1 MAQHPAPGPGQDGE
15 PAPPGGAVPPDWMD
29 DQTWALTAA
38 ACVTEDLPEEWDD
51 DPEGSVP
58 ADWAVISVDELA
70 AQAEADGAGHQALMA
85 RLIAAGVGEG
95 YAHRRGD
102 PPVPGVVSGP
112 GAGFGQGRCL
122 DQMTPEPGLAV
133 LADEAAGADRAFAG
147 VTDDQLLGLLGA
159 RRRLQG
165 RQAWELLMAVAEFIR
180 RRPKPGCVLEGAGRM
195 PRVWDP
201 LAVGEL
207 RAQLHLTAAQADV
220 MLGLAGDLV
229 TRLPLCSAALRDGVI
244 DESRARLLSWRC
256 AGLTDPEARA
266 VDRLVIGG
274 PGVEEWSPGV
284 FRDRVTRAIIEVN
297 PDAAV
302 RHRTEAARRRRV
314 EVRAEDSGNASIS
327 GRELPPAAVLAASQL
342 LTARARQLRAA
353 GVGGGMDELRVLAYL
368 ERLGVLDPLRATAGA
383 GQAAGSAG
391 SAAATA
397 EPGGPGGG
405 NGGPDRGPGQG
416 PDTDPGQGTD
426 RDTSQGTDDGP
437 GDGNEGPDSGP
448 GGNGGAPGGPGP
460 DQPGDGGSGTGGGG
474 GSGTGGGSGKGGSG
488 TGGSGKG
495 GSGTGG
501 SGKGGSG
508 KGGSGKGGGGTGG
521 AGALPGIPAGFA
533 ARTNLTLPLATLL
546 WLADRPGTL
555 PGIGPVDPALA
566 RDLAAAAAR
575 HPASTFCLTITD
587 PHGRP
592 VAHGCGRPPPR
603 GQHEHDTPGGAA
615 RDGPPHP
622 PGEDHQPAGSKH
634 RTPGDEH
641 GPPGG
646 YGTIRLSTAAFT
658 GATGG
663 PDGGGAD
670 GTAGGGAG
678 GAGTAGGTDGAAGG
692 GRDLVFTLEP
702 LAGPCDHRH
711 QATGHDPGRMLR
723 HLTGILNAHC
733 TFPPCRR
740 PEHTCDY
747 EHSRPHDQ
755 GGRTCLCEA
764 GPACRHDH
772 RAKQAPGWQVE
783 QAGARGWFRWTT
795 PSGRTYLSRPTQYP
809 A

>member
-1 MAQHPAPGPGQDGE
+1 MFESIGPNGRWLMTQEPAPGAGQGGE
-15 PAPPGGAVPPDWMD
+15 PVPPDAAVAPDWVD
-29 DQTWALTAA
+29 DETWDLI
-38 ACVTEDLPEEWDD
+38 CVSAPVGGEDIPEEWDD

-70 AQAEADGAGHQALMA
+70 AQAEADGAEHQALMA
-85 RLIAAGVGEG
+85 RLIAAGVGDG

-133 LADEAAGADRAFAG
+133 LADQAAGPDRAFTG
-147 VTDDQLLGLLGA
+147 ITDDQLLGLLGA

-165 RQAWELLMAVAEFIR
+165 RQAWELLMVVAEFIR
-180 RRPKPGCVLEGAGRM
+180 RRPKPGCPLEGPGRM

-220 MLGLAGDLV
+220 LLGLADDLV

-256 AGLTDPEARA
+256 AGLTDPEAQA
-266 VDRLVIGG
+266 VDRLVIGD
-274 PGVEEWSPGV
+274 PDMEDWSPGV

-302 RHRTEAARRRRV
+302 RHRTEAAKRRRV
-314 EVRAEDSGNASIS
+314 EVRAEDSGNASIA

-353 GVGGGMDELRVLAYL
+353 GLGGGMDELRVLAYL
-368 ERLGVLDPLRATAGA
+368 ERLGVLDPLGTGSQADPAPGSRRDSDHGPAEGTDDGPGNQNGGPDDPAKGTDGDP
-383 GQAAGSAG
+383 GQGTDGDPGQGTDGDPGQGTDGDPGQGTDGDPGQGTDGDPGQGTDGDASQDPDDG
-391 SAAATA
+391 
-397 EPGGPGGG
+397 PGGSGGGPGGPGPGQPGGG
-405 NGGPDRGPGQG
+405 NGGG
-416 PDTDPGQGTD
+416 
-426 RDTSQGTDDGP
+426 
-437 GDGNEGPDSGP
+437 
-448 GGNGGAPGGPGP
+448 
-460 DQPGDGGSGTGGGG
+460 
-474 GSGTGGGSGKGGSG
+474 
-488 TGGSGKG
+488 
-495 GSGTGG
+495 
-501 SGKGGSG
+501 
-508 KGGSGKGGGGTGG
+508 GG

-546 WLADRPGTL
+546 WLADRPGVL
-555 PGIGPVDPALA
+555 PGIGPVDPALV

-587 PHGRP
+587 PQGRP

-603 GQHEHDTPGGAA
+603 DQRTHDTPGGAA
-615 RDGPPHP
+615 RDGPADT
-622 PGEDHQPAGSKH
+622 PGEDHQPAGGEH

-658 GATGG
+658 GGSTAAGG
-663 PDGGGAD
+663 PG
-670 GTAGGGAG
+670 GTAGGAG
-678 GAGTAGGTDGAAGG
+678 GGPGG
-692 GRDLVFTLEP
+692 GRDLVFALEP

-747 EHSRPHDQ
+747 EHSQPYDQ

-772 RAKQAPGWQVE
+772 RAKQAPGWRVE

-809 A
+809 S

>member
-1 MAQHPAPGPGQDGE
+1 MAQAPAPGPGWDGE

-58 ADWAVISVDELA
+58 ADWAVVSVAELA
-70 AQAEADGAGHQALMA
+70 AQAEADGAEHEALMR
-85 RLIAAGVGEG
+85 RLVAAGVGDG

-102 PPVPGVVSGP
+102 PPVPGTSSGP

-122 DQMTPEPGLAV
+122 DEMTPEPGLAV
-133 LADEAAGADRAFAG
+133 LADEAAGADRAFTG
-147 VTDDQLLGLLGA
+147 ITDDQLLGLLGA
-159 RRRLQG
+159 RRRLES
-165 RQAWELLMAVAEFIR
+165 RQAWERLMVVAEFIR

-207 RAQLHLTAAQADV
+207 RAQLHLTGAQADV
-220 MLGLAGDLV
+220 MLGLADDLV

-256 AGLTDPEARA
+256 GGLTDAEARA
-266 VDRLVIGG
+266 VDRLVLGD

-297 PDAAV
+297 PEAAV

-314 EVRAEDSGNASIS
+314 EVRAEDSGNASIA

-353 GVGGGMDELRVLAYL
+353 GLDGGMDELRVLAYL
-368 ERLGVLDPLRATAGA
+368 ERLGVLDPLGTTAGP
-383 GQAAGSAG
+383 GQAAGT
-391 SAAATA
+391 AAA
-397 EPGGPGGG
+397 GPGDGTS
-405 NGGPDRGPGQG
+405 GPGS
-416 PDTDPGQGTD
+416 DPGQGTD
-426 RDTSQGTDDGP
+426 DAPGRGPGSDPGQGTDDAPGRGPGSDPGQGTDGDVGQGTDGGP

-448 GGNGGAPGGPGP
+448 GGNGGGPDDPGP
-460 DQPGDGGSGTGGGG
+460 DQPGGGNGGH
-474 GSGTGGGSGKGGSG
+474 GGSG
-488 TGGSGKG
+488 TGGSGG
-495 GSGTGG
+495 
-501 SGKGGSG
+501 
-508 KGGSGKGGGGTGG
+508 GG

-592 VAHGCGRPPPR
+592 LAHGCGRPPPR
-603 GQHEHDTPGGAA
+603 GQRNHDTPGGAA

-622 PGEDHQPAGSKH
+622 PGEDHQPADSKH
-634 RTPGDEH
+634 RTPGGKHRTPGGKHRTPGGKHRTPGDEHRLSGSEH

-658 GATGG
+658 GGSTAAGG
-663 PDGGGAD
+663 PGGPGGGSA
-670 GTAGGGAG
+670 GGAG
-678 GAGTAGGTDGAAGG
+678 GGPGG

-764 GPACRHDH
+764 GPTCRHDH
-772 RAKQAPGWQVE
+772 RAKQAPGWRVE

>member
-1 MAQHPAPGPGQDGE
+1 MAQAPAPAPGQDGE
-15 PAPPGGAVPPDWMD
+15 PAPPGGAVAPDWMD
-29 DQTWALTAA
+29 DQTWDLICASAP
-38 ACVTEDLPEEWDD
+38 VGGEDLPEEWDD

-58 ADWAVISVDELA
+58 ADWAVVSVAGLA
-70 AQAEADGAGHQALMA
+70 AQAEADGAEHEALMA
-85 RLIAAGVGEG
+85 RLVAAGVGGG

-122 DQMTPEPGLAV
+122 DEMTPEPGLAV
-133 LADEAAGADRAFAG
+133 LADEAAGEDRAFTG

-180 RRPKPGCVLEGAGRM
+180 RRPKPGCPLEGPARM

-207 RAQLHLTAAQADV
+207 RAQLHLTGAQADV
-220 MLGLAGDLV
+220 MLGLADDLV

-256 AGLTDPEARA
+256 GGLTDAEARA
-266 VDRLVIGG
+266 VDALVVGD

-302 RHRTEAARRRRV
+302 RHRTEAAKRRRV

-353 GVGGGMDELRVLAYL
+353 GLGGGMDELRVLAYL
-368 ERLGVLDPLRATAGA
+368 ERLGVLDPLGTTAPA
-383 GQAAGSAG
+383 GQAAD
-391 SAAATA
+391 TA
-397 EPGGPGGG
+397 DAGPGDRTSGPG
-405 NGGPDRGPGQG
+405 RDADPGDGTSGPDRDPGHGTDRGPGAGTDDDPGQG
-416 PDTDPGQGTD
+416 PDD
-426 RDTSQGTDDGP
+426 
-437 GDGNEGPDSGP
+437 GP
-448 GGNGGAPGGPGP
+448 GGNGGNGGGPG
-460 DQPGDGGSGTGGGG
+460 GNGGENGGSGG
-474 GSGTGGGSGKGGSG
+474 
-488 TGGSGKG
+488 
-495 GSGTGG
+495 
-501 SGKGGSG
+501 
-508 KGGSGKGGGGTGG
+508 GG

-546 WLADRPGTL
+546 WLADRPGVL

-575 HPASTFCLTITD
+575 HPASTWCLTITD
-587 PHGRP
+587 SQGRP

-603 GQHEHDTPGGAA
+603 HHGKQDIPGGAA
-615 RDGPPHP
+615 RDGPV
-622 PGEDHQPAGSKH
+622 D
-634 RTPGDEH
+634 TPGQD
-641 GPPGG
+641 GG
-646 YGTIRLSTAAFT
+646 YGTIRLSTATFT
-658 GATGG
+658 GATNGK
-663 PDGGGAD
+663 
-670 GTAGGGAG
+670 
-678 GAGTAGGTDGAAGG
+678 
-692 GRDLVFTLEP
+692 DLVFALET

-747 EHSRPHDQ
+747 EHSRPYDQ

-764 GPACRHDH
+764 GPTCRHDH
-772 RAKQAPGWQVE
+772 RAKQAPGWRVE

-809 A
+809 S

>member
-1 MAQHPAPGPGQDGE
+1 MAQAPAPAPGQDGE
-15 PAPPGGAVPPDWMD
+15 PAPPDGAVPPDWVD
-29 DQTWALTAA
+29 DQTWDLICASAP
-38 ACVTEDLPEEWDD
+38 VGGEDLPEEWDD

-58 ADWAVISVDELA
+58 ADWAVVSVAELA
-70 AQAEADGAGHQALMA
+70 VRAEADGAEHEALMA

-112 GAGFGQGRCL
+112 GSGFGQGRCL
-122 DQMTPEPGLAV
+122 DGAAPEPGLAV
-133 LADEAAGADRAFAG
+133 LADEAAGPDRAFTG
-147 VTDDQLLGLLGA
+147 VSDDQLLGLLGA
-159 RRRLQG
+159 RARLEA
-165 RQAWELLMAVAEFIR
+165 RQAWELLMVVAEFIR

-220 MLGLAGDLV
+220 MLGLADDLV

-256 AGLTDPEARA
+256 GGLTDAEARA
-266 VDRLVIGG
+266 VDRLVIGD
-274 PGVEEWSPGV
+274 PSVEEWSPGV

-342 LTARARQLRAA
+342 LTARARQLRKA
-353 GVGGGMDELRVLAYL
+353 GLSGGMDELRVLAYL
-368 ERLGVLDPLRATAGA
+368 ERLGVLDPLGATASGA
-383 GQAAGSAG
+383 GQAGGPAKDDVPTADPGPAAGEGTEGPAEAPDRPG
-391 SAAATA
+391 EAADDGPSDGNGGPDD
-397 EPGGPGGG
+397 PGGPGGSSDDPGGNGGSGGGRPDDPGGNGGSGGSSDDPGPDQPGGG
-405 NGGPDRGPGQG
+405 NGG
-416 PDTDPGQGTD
+416 
-426 RDTSQGTDDGP
+426 
-437 GDGNEGPDSGP
+437 
-448 GGNGGAPGGPGP
+448 GNGGH
-460 DQPGDGGSGTGGGG
+460 GGS
-474 GSGTGGGSGKGGSG
+474 
-488 TGGSGKG
+488 
-495 GSGTGG
+495 
-501 SGKGGSG
+501 
-508 KGGSGKGGGGTGG
+508 GGGTGG

-587 PHGRP
+587 PQGRP
-592 VAHGCGRPPPR
+592 AAHGCGRPPPR
-603 GQHEHDTPGGAA
+603 GQRTHDTPGGAA

-622 PGEDHQPAGSKH
+622 PGEDHQPAGSEH

-663 PDGGGAD
+663 PGGGGAD
-670 GTAGGGAG
+670 GADGAADGADGAADGAG
-678 GAGTAGGTDGAAGG
+678 NAAGG

-772 RAKQAPGWQVE
+772 RAKQAPGWRVE

-809 A
+809 S

>member
-1 MAQHPAPGPGQDGE
+1 MAQAAAPAPGQDGE

-51 DPEGSVP
+51 DPENSVP
-58 ADWAVISVDELA
+58 ADWAVISVAELA

-159 RRRLQG
+159 RRRLES
-165 RQAWELLMAVAEFIR
+165 RQAWERLMVVAEFIR

-220 MLGLAGDLV
+220 MLGLADDLV

-256 AGLTDPEARA
+256 GGLTDAEARA
-266 VDRLVIGG
+266 VDALVLGD

-297 PDAAV
+297 PQAAV
-302 RHRTEAARRRRV
+302 RHREEAARRRRV

-353 GVGGGMDELRVLAYL
+353 GLGGGMDELRVLAYL
-368 ERLGVLDPLRATAGA
+368 ERLGVLDSLGTTAGA

-391 SAAATA
+391 SGAATA
-397 EPGGPGGG
+397 EPGRPGGG

-416 PDTDPGQGTD
+416 TDTDPGQGTD
-426 RDTSQGTDDGP
+426 RDAGQGTDDDP

-448 GGNGGAPGGPGP
+448 GGTGGPGGPRP
-460 DQPGDGGSGTGGGG
+460 DQPGGGSS
-474 GSGTGGGSGKGGSG
+474 GS
-488 TGGSGKG
+488 
-495 GSGTGG
+495 
-501 SGKGGSG
+501 
-508 KGGSGKGGGGTGG
+508 GTGG

-587 PHGRP
+587 PQGRP

-603 GQHEHDTPGGAA
+603 GQRAQDPPGGAA
-615 RDGPPHP
+615 RDGPVRT
-622 PGEDHQPAGSKH
+622 PGENHQPADSEH
-634 RTPGDEH
+634 RT
-641 GPPGG
+641 PGG
-646 YGTIRLSTAAFT
+646 YGTIRLSTTAFIGGSTAA
-658 GATGG
+658 GG
-663 PDGGGAD
+663 PGGGPGGTDGTDDGAD
-670 GTAGGGAG
+670 GTAD
-678 GAGTAGGTDGAAGG
+678 GTASG
-692 GRDLVFTLEP
+692 GRDLVFALEP

-764 GPACRHDH
+764 GPTCRHDH
-772 RAKQAPGWQVE
+772 RAKQAPGWRVE

>member
-1 MAQHPAPGPGQDGE
+1 MAQAAAPGPGWDGE

-29 DQTWALTAA
+29 DQTWDLVCASAS
-38 ACVTEDLPEEWDD
+38 VGGEDLPEEWDD

-58 ADWAVISVDELA
+58 ADWAVISVAELA
-70 AQAEADGAGHQALMA
+70 AQAEADGAEHEALMA
-85 RLIAAGVGEG
+85 RLIAAGVGDG

-122 DQMTPEPGLAV
+122 DEMTPEPGLAV
-133 LADEAAGADRAFAG
+133 LADQAAGEDRAFAG

-159 RRRLQG
+159 RRRLES
-165 RQAWELLMAVAEFIR
+165 RQAWERLMVVAEFIR
-180 RRPKPGCVLEGAGRM
+180 RRPKPGCPLEGAGRM

-220 MLGLAGDLV
+220 LLGLADDLV

-256 AGLTDPEARA
+256 GGLTDAEARA
-266 VDRLVIGG
+266 VDRLVLGD
-274 PGVEEWSPGV
+274 PDMEEWSPGV

-297 PDAAV
+297 PEAAV

-353 GVGGGMDELRVLAYL
+353 GLGGGMDELRVLAYL
-368 ERLGVLDPLRATAGA
+368 ERLGVLDPLGNAQAK
-383 GQAAGSAG
+383 QAAGPGEGPDGKPGPGADDDPGEGPDS
-391 SAAATA
+391 
-397 EPGGPGGG
+397 EPGPGA
-405 NGGPDRGPGQG
+405 D
-416 PDTDPGQGTD
+416 DDPG
-426 RDTSQGTDDGP
+426 
-437 GDGNEGPDSGP
+437 EGPDSGP
-448 GGNGGAPGGPGP
+448 GGNGGGPGGPGP
-460 DQPGDGGSGTGGGG
+460 DQPGGGNGGHGGSGTGGGG
-474 GSGTGGGSGKGGSG
+474 TGGGS
-488 TGGSGKG
+488 
-495 GSGTGG
+495 
-501 SGKGGSG
+501 
-508 KGGSGKGGGGTGG
+508 GG

-546 WLADRPGTL
+546 WLADRPGVL

-587 PHGRP
+587 PQGRP

-603 GQHEHDTPGGAA
+603 GQRNHDTPGGAA

-622 PGEDHQPAGSKH
+622 PGEDHQPADGTHRMPGS
-634 RTPGDEH
+634 EH

-646 YGTIRLSTAAFT
+646 YGTIRLSTAAS
-658 GATGG
+658 TGG
-663 PDGGGAD
+663 STAAGGPG
-670 GTAGGGAG
+670 GTAGGGP
-678 GAGTAGGTDGAAGG
+678 GG

-772 RAKQAPGWQVE
+772 RAKQAPGWRVE

-809 A
+809 S

>member
-1 MAQHPAPGPGQDGE
+1 MAQAPAPAPGQDGE

-29 DQTWALTAA
+29 DQTWDLICASAP
-38 ACVTEDLPEEWDD
+38 VGGEDLPEEWDA

-58 ADWAVISVDELA
+58 ADWAVVSVAELA
-70 AQAEADGAGHQALMA
+70 ARAEADGAEHQALMR

-102 PPVPGVVSGP
+102 PPVPGTSSGP

-122 DQMTPEPGLAV
+122 DGAAPEPGLAV
-133 LADEAAGADRAFAG
+133 LADEAAGEDRAFAG

-180 RRPKPGCVLEGAGRM
+180 RRPKPGCPLEGAGRM

-220 MLGLAGDLV
+220 MLGLADDLV
-229 TRLPLCSAALRDGVI
+229 TRLPLTSAALRDGVI

-256 AGLTDPEARA
+256 GGLTDAEARA
-266 VDRLVIGG
+266 VDALVLGD

-302 RHRTEAARRRRV
+302 RHREESAKRRRV
-314 EVRAEDSGNASIS
+314 EIRAEDSGNASIA

-342 LTARARQLRAA
+342 LTARARQLRKA
-353 GVGGGMDELRVLAYL
+353 GLGGGMDELRVLAYL
-368 ERLGVLDPLRATAGA
+368 ERLGVLDPLGTGA
-383 GQAAGSAG
+383 QADPAPGSRRDSDHG
-391 SAAATA
+391 PA
-397 EPGGPGGG
+397 EGTDDGPGNQ
-405 NGGPDRGPGQG
+405 NGGPDDPAKGTDG
-416 PDTDPGQGTD
+416 DPGQGTD
-426 RDTSQGTDDGP
+426 GDPGQGTDGDPGQGTDDGP
-437 GDGNEGPDSGP
+437 GG
-448 GGNGGAPGGPGP
+448 GGPGSP
-460 DQPGDGGSGTGGGG
+460 GPGQPGG
-474 GSGTGGGSGKGGSG
+474 G
-488 TGGSGKG
+488 TGGS
-495 GSGTGG
+495 
-501 SGKGGSG
+501 
-508 KGGSGKGGGGTGG
+508 G

-546 WLADRPGTL
+546 WLADRPGVL

-587 PHGRP
+587 PQGRP

-603 GQHEHDTPGGAA
+603 DQRTQRTQDAPGGAA
-615 RDGPPHP
+615 RDGPPCT
-622 PGEDHQPAGSKH
+622 PGDDH
-634 RTPGDEH
+634 RTPGGEH

-658 GATGG
+658 GGSTAAGGG
-663 PDGGGAD
+663 PD
-670 GTAGGGAG
+670 
-678 GAGTAGGTDGAAGG
+678 G

-764 GPACRHDH
+764 GPTCRHDH
-772 RAKQAPGWQVE
+772 RAKQAPGWRVE

>member
-1 MAQHPAPGPGQDGE
+1 MAQAPAPAPGQDGE
-15 PAPPGGAVPPDWMD
+15 PAPPDGAVPPDWMD

-38 ACVTEDLPEEWDD
+38 ACVTEDFPEEWDA
-51 DPEGSVP
+51 DPQGSVP

-70 AQAEADGAGHQALMA
+70 ARAEADGAEHEALMR
-85 RLIAAGVGEG
+85 RLIAAGVGDG

-133 LADEAAGADRAFAG
+133 LADEAAGPDRAFTG
-147 VTDDQLLGLLGA
+147 ITDDQLFGLLGA
-159 RRRLQG
+159 RARLEA
-165 RQAWELLMAVAEFIR
+165 RQAWERLMVVAEFIR
-180 RRPKPGCVLEGAGRM
+180 RRPKPGCPLEGPARM

-256 AGLTDPEARA
+256 GGLTDAEARA
-266 VDRLVIGG
+266 VDRLVIGD
-274 PGVEEWSPGV
+274 PSVEEWSPGV

-297 PDAAV
+297 PEAAV

-314 EVRAEDSGNASIS
+314 EVRAEDSGNASIA

-353 GVGGGMDELRVLAYL
+353 GLGGGMDELRVLAYL
-368 ERLGVLDPLRATAGA
+368 ERLGVLDPLGTTAQA
-383 GQAAGSAG
+383 KQAAG
-391 SAAATA
+391 
-397 EPGGPGGG
+397 PGEGPDSKPGPGA
-405 NGGPDRGPGQG
+405 D
-416 PDTDPGQGTD
+416 DDPG
-426 RDTSQGTDDGP
+426 
-437 GDGNEGPDSGP
+437 EGPDSGP
-448 GGNGGAPGGPGP
+448 GGNGGGPAGPGP
-460 DQPGDGGSGTGGGG
+460 DQPGGGSGGSGSGGGG
-474 GSGTGGGSGKGGSG
+474 T
-488 TGGSGKG
+488 
-495 GSGTGG
+495 
-501 SGKGGSG
+501 
-508 KGGSGKGGGGTGG
+508 GGTGG

-575 HPASTFCLTITD
+575 HPASTWCLTITD
-587 PHGRP
+587 PQGRP

-603 GQHEHDTPGGAA
+603 GQRTHDTPGGAA

-622 PGEDHQPAGSKH
+622 PGEDHQPSDGKH
-634 RTPGDEH
+634 RTPGSEH

-658 GATGG
+658 GATG
-663 PDGGGAD
+663 
-670 GTAGGGAG
+670 TAFTAATGGAG
-678 GAGTAGGTDGAAGG
+678 GGTAFTAATGAPGG
-692 GRDLVFTLEP
+692 GRDLVFALEP

-711 QATGHDPGRMLR
+711 QAAGHDPGRMLR

-747 EHSRPHDQ
+747 EHSQPYDQ

-764 GPACRHDH
+764 GPTCRHDH
-772 RAKQAPGWQVE
+772 RAKQAPGWRVE

>member
-1 MAQHPAPGPGQDGE
+1 MAQAPAPAPGQDGE

-38 ACVTEDLPEEWDD
+38 ACVTEDFPEEWDD
-51 DPEGSVP
+51 DPQGSVP
-58 ADWAVISVDELA
+58 ADWAVVSVAELA

-85 RLIAAGVGEG
+85 RLIAAGVGDG

-102 PPVPGVVSGP
+102 PPVPGTSCGP

-133 LADEAAGADRAFAG
+133 LADQAAGPDRAFAG
-147 VTDDQLLGLLGA
+147 VTDDQLLGVMGA
-159 RRRLQG
+159 RRRLES
-165 RQAWELLMAVAEFIR
+165 RQAWERLMVVAEFIR
-180 RRPKPGCVLEGAGRM
+180 RRPKPGCPLEGPGRM

-220 MLGLAGDLV
+220 LLGLADDLV

-244 DESRARLLSWRC
+244 DESRAQLLSWRC
-256 AGLTDPEARA
+256 AGLTDAEARA
-266 VDRLVIGG
+266 VDALVLGD

-297 PDAAV
+297 PEAAV
-302 RHRTEAARRRRV
+302 RHREEAARRRRV
-314 EVRAEDSGNASIS
+314 EVRAEDSGNASIA

-368 ERLGVLDPLRATAGA
+368 ERLGVLDPLGNAQAK
-383 GQAAGSAG
+383 QAA
-391 SAAATA
+391 
-397 EPGGPGGG
+397 GPGGG
-405 NGGPDRGPGQG
+405 PDSKPGPGA
-416 PDTDPGQGTD
+416 
-426 RDTSQGTDDGP
+426 DDGP
-437 GDGNEGPDSGP
+437 GGGPDSQPGPGADDGPGGGPDSQPGPGADDGPGEGPDSGP
-448 GGNGGAPGGPGP
+448 GGNGGGPGGPGP
-460 DQPGDGGSGTGGGG
+460 DQHGGGTGGG
-474 GSGTGGGSGKGGSG
+474 
-488 TGGSGKG
+488 
-495 GSGTGG
+495 
-501 SGKGGSG
+501 
-508 KGGSGKGGGGTGG
+508 GG

-587 PHGRP
+587 PQGRP

-603 GQHEHDTPGGAA
+603 GQRTHDTPGGAA

-622 PGEDHQPAGSKH
+622 PGEDHQPAGGKH

-641 GPPGG
+641 GPPGDEHVPPGG
-646 YGTIRLSTAAFT
+646 YGTVRLSTAAFT
-658 GATGG
+658 GGSTAAGG
-663 PDGGGAD
+663 PGGGPGD
-670 GTAGGGAG
+670 AGNA
-678 GAGTAGGTDGAAGG
+678 AGGTDGGAGG

-783 QAGARGWFRWTT
+783 QAGARGWFRWIT

>member
-1 MAQHPAPGPGQDGE
+1 MAQAPAPAPGQDGE
-15 PAPPGGAVPPDWMD
+15 PAPPDGAVPPDWMD
-29 DQTWALTAA
+29 DQTWDLICASAP
-38 ACVTEDLPEEWDD
+38 VGGEDLPEEWDD

-58 ADWAVISVDELA
+58 ADWAVISVAELA
-70 AQAEADGAGHQALMA
+70 AQAEADGAEHQALMA
-85 RLIAAGVGEG
+85 RLVAAGVGDG

-165 RQAWELLMAVAEFIR
+165 RQAWELLMVVAEFIR
-180 RRPKPGCVLEGAGRM
+180 RRPKPGCPLEGPARM

-256 AGLTDPEARA
+256 AGLTDAEARA
-266 VDRLVIGG
+266 VDALVLGD

-302 RHRTEAARRRRV
+302 RHREESAKRRRV

-368 ERLGVLDPLRATAGA
+368 ERLGVLDPLGNAQAK
-383 GQAAGSAG
+383 QAA
-391 SAAATA
+391 
-397 EPGGPGGG
+397 GPGGG
-405 NGGPDRGPGQG
+405 PGSKPGPGADDDPGEGPDSEPGPGA
-416 PDTDPGQGTD
+416 
-426 RDTSQGTDDGP
+426 DDGP
-437 GDGNEGPDSGP
+437 GEGPDSGP
-448 GGNGGAPGGPGP
+448 GGNGGGPAGPGL
-460 DQPGDGGSGTGGGG
+460 DQPGG
-474 GSGTGGGSGKGGSG
+474 GSGSGGSGGSGNGGSGGSG
-488 TGGSGKG
+488 TGGSG
-495 GSGTGG
+495 TGG
-501 SGKGGSG
+501 S
-508 KGGSGKGGGGTGG
+508 G

-546 WLADRPGTL
+546 WLADRPGLL

-575 HPASTFCLTITD
+575 HPASTWCLTITD

-603 GQHEHDTPGGAA
+603 NEGRQDIPGGAA
-615 RDGPPHP
+615 RDGPPHA
-622 PGEDHQPAGSKH
+622 PGEDHQPAGGEH
-634 RTPGDEH
+634 RTPGDEHRLSGDEH

-658 GATGG
+658 GATGTTDTVFAAATGG
-663 PDGGGAD
+663 P
-670 GTAGGGAG
+670 
-678 GAGTAGGTDGAAGG
+678 GG

-711 QATGHDPGRMLR
+711 QAAGHDPGRMLR

-764 GPACRHDH
+764 GPTCRHDH
-772 RAKQAPGWQVE
+772 RAKQAPGWRVE

>member
-1 MAQHPAPGPGQDGE
+1 MAQAPAPAPGQDGE

-29 DQTWALTAA
+29 DQTWDLICASAP
-38 ACVTEDLPEEWDD
+38 VGGEDLPEEWDD

-58 ADWAVISVDELA
+58 ADWAVVPVAELA
-70 AQAEADGAGHQALMA
+70 AQAEADGAEHQALMA

-102 PPVPGVVSGP
+102 PPVPGTSSGP

-122 DQMTPEPGLAV
+122 DGAAPEPGLAV

-159 RRRLQG
+159 RRRLQA

-180 RRPKPGCVLEGAGRM
+180 RRPKPGCPLEGPGRM

-207 RAQLHLTAAQADV
+207 RAQLHLTGAQADV
-220 MLGLAGDLV
+220 LLGLAGDLV

-256 AGLTDPEARA
+256 GGLTDAEARA
-266 VDRLVIGG
+266 VDALVLGD

-297 PDAAV
+297 PEAAV

-314 EVRAEDSGNASIS
+314 EVRAEDSGNASIA

-353 GVGGGMDELRVLAYL
+353 GLGGGMDELRVLAYL
-368 ERLGVLDPLRATAGA
+368 ERLGVLDPLGNAQAK
-383 GQAAGSAG
+383 QAA
-391 SAAATA
+391 
-397 EPGGPGGG
+397 GPGGG
-405 NGGPDRGPGQG
+405 PDSKPGPGADDDPGGGPDSEPGPGA
-416 PDTDPGQGTD
+416 DDDPG
-426 RDTSQGTDDGP
+426 
-437 GDGNEGPDSGP
+437 EGPDSGP
-448 GGNGGAPGGPGP
+448 GGNGGGP
-460 DQPGDGGSGTGGGG
+460 GGSGGGTGGHGGG
-474 GSGTGGGSGKGGSG
+474 GSGGGSSGSDS
-488 TGGSGKG
+488 GSE
-495 GSGTGG
+495 
-501 SGKGGSG
+501 
-508 KGGSGKGGGGTGG
+508 TGG

-533 ARTNLTLPLATLL
+533 ARANLTLPLATLL
-546 WLADRPGTL
+546 WLADRPGIM

-587 PHGRP
+587 PQGRP

-603 GQHEHDTPGGAA
+603 GQREHDTSGGAA
-615 RDGPPHP
+615 RDGPPHA
-622 PGEDHQPAGSKH
+622 PGEDHQPAGSEH
-634 RTPGDEH
+634 RTPGSEH

-646 YGTIRLSTAAFT
+646 YGMVRLSTAAFT
-658 GATGG
+658 GGSTAAGG
-663 PDGGGAD
+663 PGSGPGD
-670 GTAGGGAG
+670 AGNAAGGAG
-678 GAGTAGGTDGAAGG
+678 GGTAFTAAPSAPGG

-764 GPACRHDH
+764 GPTCRHDH
-772 RAKQAPGWQVE
+772 RAKQAPGWRVE

-809 A
+809 S

>member
-1 MAQHPAPGPGQDGE
+1 MAQAPAPGPGWDGE

-29 DQTWALTAA
+29 DQTWDLICASAS
-38 ACVTEDLPEEWDD
+38 VGGEDLPEEWDD

-70 AQAEADGAGHQALMA
+70 AQAEADGAEHEALMA
-85 RLIAAGVGEG
+85 RLIAAGVGDG

-102 PPVPGVVSGP
+102 PPVPGTSSGP

-122 DQMTPEPGLAV
+122 DGAAPEPGLAV
-133 LADEAAGADRAFAG
+133 LADEAAGEDRAFTG

-180 RRPKPGCVLEGAGRM
+180 RRPKPGCPLEGPGRM

-220 MLGLAGDLV
+220 LLGLADDLV

-256 AGLTDPEARA
+256 GGLTDAEARA
-266 VDRLVIGG
+266 VDRLVLGD
-274 PGVEEWSPGV
+274 PSVEEWSPGV
-284 FRDRVTRAIIEVN
+284 FRDRVARAIIEVN
-297 PDAAV
+297 PQAAV
-302 RHRTEAARRRRV
+302 RHRTEAAKRRRV
-314 EVRAEDSGNASIS
+314 EVRAEDSGNASIA
-327 GRELPPAAVLAASQL
+327 GRELPPAAALAASQL

-368 ERLGVLDPLRATAGA
+368 ERLGVLDPLGATAQA

-416 PDTDPGQGTD
+416 PDSNPGEGTD
-426 RDTSQGTDDGP
+426 RDAGQGPDDDP
-437 GDGNEGPDSGP
+437 GDGNEGPDSDP
-448 GGNGGAPGGPGP
+448 GGSGGPGGPGP
-460 DQPGDGGSGTGGGG
+460 DQPGGGNGGSGGGGNG
-474 GSGTGGGSGKGGSG
+474 GSGGGG
-488 TGGSGKG
+488 TGGSGG
-495 GSGTGG
+495 
-501 SGKGGSG
+501 
-508 KGGSGKGGGGTGG
+508 GG

-546 WLADRPGTL
+546 WLADRPGVL

-575 HPASTFCLTITD
+575 HPASTWCLTITD
-587 PHGRP
+587 PQGRP

-603 GQHEHDTPGGAA
+603 GQRNHDTPGGAA

-622 PGEDHQPAGSKH
+622 PGEDHQPAGGTH
-634 RTPGDEH
+634 RPPGSEH

-658 GATGG
+658 GATGAT
-663 PDGGGAD
+663 GGAD
-670 GTAGGGAG
+670 GGGTG
-678 GAGTAGGTDGAAGG
+678 GTADG
-692 GRDLVFTLEP
+692 GRDLVFALEP

-711 QATGHDPGRMLR
+711 QASGHDPGRMLR
-723 HLTGILNAHC
+723 HLTGILNGHC

-764 GPACRHDH
+764 GPTCRHDH
-772 RAKQAPGWQVE
+772 RAKQAPGWRVE